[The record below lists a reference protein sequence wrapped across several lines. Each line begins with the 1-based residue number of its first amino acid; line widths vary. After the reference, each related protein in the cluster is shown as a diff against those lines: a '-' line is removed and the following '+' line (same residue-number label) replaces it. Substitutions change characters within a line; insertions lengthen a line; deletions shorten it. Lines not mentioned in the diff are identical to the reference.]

1 MDRRAVAKLFSR
13 SVLRQLAEEDG
24 VEQFRALAQESGL
37 VASGAPA
44 LTIADVLR
52 EGFDVLVQDY
62 RNEYVYKNL
71 IAQQLML
78 ERHEVGE
85 AVMLTE
91 FAAYDSYADLVI
103 LNGTST
109 VYEIKSELDN
119 YSRLEK
125 QLRDYLKIF
134 DRVNVVTH
142 HTCSAALTHRLPV
155 EVGVIELNAAGKLVT
170 VREAVSNVERL
181 SPRAIFFSL
190 RKAEYEAVVLAAD
203 GCLPRLEGMSER
215 RACLQRFGELAPEYV
230 HGMMVSLLKGRDRRH
245 RRDLYA
251 RYLPRAVA
259 HFGLSNKFNGR
270 QSAEFMRALNC
281 QAA

>member
-1 MDRRAVAKLFSR
+1 MDLRSVAKLFSR

-24 VEQFRALAQESGL
+24 VKQFRALAQASGL
-37 VASGAPA
+37 ATPDGPA
-44 LTIADVLR
+44 KTIADVLKD
-52 EGFDVLVQDY
+52 GFDVLLRDY

-134 DRVNVVTH
+134 EKVNVVTH
-142 HTCSAALTHRLPV
+142 HSCSDTLCRRLPQ
-155 EVGVIELNAAGKLVT
+155 EVGVITLNDAGKLVT
-170 VREAVSNVERL
+170 VREPQGGLEKL
-181 SPRAIFFSL
+181 SSLAMFYSL
-190 RKAEYEAVVLAAD
+190 RKAEYEAVLMTAD
-203 GCLPRLEGMSER
+203 GQLPREITFSLR
-215 RACLQRFGELAPEYV
+215 RACADRFEQLPPAFV
-230 HGMMVSLLKGRDRRH
+230 HEMMVCILKSRDRKH
-245 RRDLYA
+245 RRDLFA
-251 RYLPRAVA
+251 RALPGAVA
-259 HFGLSNKFNGR
+259 HFGLSNRF
-270 QSAEFMRALNC
+270 SAKESRGFLQAMQC
-281 QAA
+281 QLT